1 MCRKFVLVSNLDK
14 IEKRFQVR
22 INPNT
27 LPIPES
33 FSVSG
38 GASSYV
44 ITSENPHEI
53 QTMKFGMTPFWAKTP
68 MDLINARAEGDKNK
82 NDDPY
87 YCGANS
93 IFLKA
98 AFKKPIQSQR
108 CLIIADAYFEWSA
121 LKKPHLVYLQ
131 HKERPFA
138 FAGVYDRWKDP
149 GTGKVITGFAIV
161 TTTANELLQSIG
173 IKRMPVILTKSN
185 EKEWIKSTRHL
196 SEVLGMLNQF
206 PVDQMNAYPVSDL
219 VDNPGINDIS
229 MISPIGEKLQADFEY
244 TSRIPRPYRMHKEK
258 TPSDTPW
265 FQNQQNQP
273 IKE

>member
-14 IEKRFQVR
+14 IENRLQVH
-22 INPNT
+22 INQNT

-33 FSVSG
+33 FSLGVDNST
-38 GASSYV
+38 YV
-44 ITSENPHEI
+44 ITSENPYEI
-53 QTMKFGMTPFWAKTP
+53 QVMKFGMTPFWAKTP

-87 YCGANS
+87 YNGANS

-108 CLIIADAYFEWSA
+108 CLIIADAYYEWSA
-121 LKKPHLVYLQ
+121 NKKPYLVFLQ
-131 HKERPFA
+131 NKKRPFG
-138 FAGVYDRWKDP
+138 FAGLYDRWKNP
-149 GTGKVITGFAIV
+149 ETGQVITGFAII

-173 IKRMPVILTKSN
+173 VKRMPVILTRSN
-185 EKEWIKSTRHL
+185 EKDWIKSTRHL

-206 PVDQMNAYPVSDL
+206 PVDQMNAYPISDL
-219 VDNPGINDIS
+219 VNNPEINEIS
-229 MISPIGEKLQADFEY
+229 MINPIGEKLQTDFEY

-258 TPSDTPW
+258 SHSDVPW
-265 FQNQQNQP
+265 FGNQNIQLSN
-273 IKE
+273 